1 MDERSYSAARFR
13 DKASQAWQRD
23 CLTHTNFLTSAEQA
37 LLEDLRRGACAGEE
51 RLDPAPVVLWGG
63 YEEAERKI
71 AVFLPSYLDKENFLA
86 GERTASEEL
95 SSERRRGASERDRE
109 TDRHGALSLIT
120 CLLCKPLQ
128 AKFADELT
136 HRDFLGALMNL
147 GLEREM
153 IGDIVVDHDK
163 NEAYIFV
170 MTAQA
175 ATIADELTRVRHTSV
190 MCQEVSPG
198 SVEVKPAFESVEG
211 FISSER
217 LDVILALVYK
227 LSRSKAQKL
236 IDSELVT
243 VDGRVV
249 TSSGHDLKAGSRVT
263 ARGYGKFIYD
273 GIDGTSRKGKGR
285 AKVRVYK

>member
-1 MDERSYSAARFR
+1 MDEKSYLIARFR

-23 CLTHTNFLTSAEQA
+23 CLTHTNFLTASEQA
-37 LLEDLRRGACAGEE
+37 ALEDLRRGAYAGED

-71 AVFLPSYLDKENFLA
+71 AVFLPSYIERESFL
-86 GERTASEEL
+86 ESE
-95 SSERRRGASERDRE
+95 GANPV
-109 TDRHGALSLIT
+109 IT
-120 CLLCKPLQ
+120 CLLSRPLQ

-153 IGDIVVDHDK
+153 IGDIVVDHEK
-163 NEAYIFV
+163 SEAHIFV

-175 ATIADELTRVRHTSV
+175 ATVADELTRVRHTSV
-190 MCQEVSPG
+190 MCRKVSPE
-198 SVEVKPAFESVEG
+198 SIRVKPAFESVEG

-227 LSRSKAQKL
+227 LSRSRAQKL
-236 IDSELVT
+236 IDAELVT

>member
-1 MDERSYSAARFR
+1 MDDKNYLIAKFR

-37 LLEDLRRGACAGEE
+37 TLKDLRRGAFAEAE

-71 AVFLPSYLDKENFLA
+71 AVFLPSYMDKESFLA
-86 GERTASEEL
+86 GEGMSAAEAAVTTDSGETARPSAG
-95 SSERRRGASERDRE
+95 GAKSV
-109 TDRHGALSLIT
+109 IT

-128 AKFADELT
+128 ARFADELT

-153 IGDIVVDHDK
+153 IGDIVVDRDK
-163 NEAYIFV
+163 SEAHIFV

-175 ATIADELTRVRHTSV
+175 ATIAKELTRIKHTSV
-190 MCQEVSPG
+190 MCEEVSPG
-198 SVEVKPAFESVEG
+198 SVEVQPAFEHVEG
-211 FISSER
+211 FVSSER
-217 LDVILALVYK
+217 LDVILSLVYK
-227 LSRSKAQKL
+227 LSRSKSQKL
-236 IDSELVT
+236 IEAELVT
-243 VDGRVV
+243 VDGRIV
-249 TSSGHDLKAGSRVT
+249 TSGGHDLKAGSRVT

-285 AKVRVYK
+285 AKVRVFR